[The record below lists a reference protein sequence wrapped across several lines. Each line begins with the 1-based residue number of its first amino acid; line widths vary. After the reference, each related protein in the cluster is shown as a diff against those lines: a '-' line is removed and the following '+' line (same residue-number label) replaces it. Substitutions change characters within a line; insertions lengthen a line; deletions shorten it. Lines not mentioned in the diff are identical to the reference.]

1 MNDAYRI
8 VLADGTEIG
17 GLRMNGN
24 NFVSDVPVDEAV
36 FDGNLTPVTIYHGL
50 IPEIHEYMEL
60 VQVTKMKNEYWF
72 VLRDISKSELDAM
85 QVRADIDFLA
95 MMTDVEL

>member
-1 MNDAYRI
+1 MNDTYRI
-8 VLADGTEIG
+8 VLADGAEFD

-24 NFVSDVPVDEAV
+24 NFVSDIPVDETV
-36 FDGNLTPVTIYHGL
+36 FDGNCSPVTIYKNL
-50 IPEIHEYMEL
+50 IPEIHEHMEL

-72 VLRDISKSELDAM
+72 VLRDIPQKELDDM

>member
-24 NFVSDVPVDEAV
+24 NFVSDVPVDETV

-50 IPEIHEYMEL
+50 IPEIHEHMEL
-60 VQVTKMKNEYWF
+60 VQVTKMKNEYWL
-72 VLRDISKSELDAM
+72 VLRDIPKSELDAM

>member
-50 IPEIHEYMEL
+50 IPEIHEHMEL

-85 QVRADIDFLA
+85 QVHADIDFLA

>member
-50 IPEIHEYMEL
+50 IPEIHEHMEL

-72 VLRDISKSELDAM
+72 VIRDISKSELDAM

>member
-50 IPEIHEYMEL
+50 IPEIHEHMEL

>member
-24 NFVSDVPVDEAV
+24 NFVSDVPVDETV

-50 IPEIHEYMEL
+50 IPEIHEHMEL

-72 VLRDISKSELDAM
+72 VLRDIPKSELDAM

>member
-17 GLRMNGN
+17 RLRMNGN
-24 NFVSDVPVDEAV
+24 NFVSDVPVDETV

-50 IPEIHEYMEL
+50 IPEIHEHMEL